1 MNKYGV
7 TYVISYAGYIEIEA
21 KSMED
26 VFEKF
31 DDIDSKEIFDNCTDL
46 IEVEPYSIDQVDL
59 DE

>member
-7 TYVISYAGYIEIEA
+7 TYIISHAGYIEIEA

-26 VFEKF
+26 LFEKF
-31 DDIDSKEIFDNCTDL
+31 DDIDSKELINNCTDL